1 MKKRIF
7 KELLFSLLFVAAAAV
22 LIGMA
27 SNALKPA
34 RHDYGAVWRDF
45 LAEEP
50 DSMDYLYL
58 GSSYAYCDIS
68 PAAIEESAGLSGYC
82 MAGPEQTMGI
92 SYWYLRECL
101 RTQSPRA
108 LLIEGTAL
116 HFKKFQDYTQVNLAY
131 MPMGLNRIA
140 AAFTVAEPELRTGIL
155 FDLYFY
161 HDRWREV
168 GLSEVRQNLLPAQ
181 PSGLRGFTPV
191 DGVAENMDKAPFT
204 RQPQAED
211 VYEQN
216 LGWLQKIVDLCVS
229 EGITPVVIFHPTYSQ
244 LPDEWHERM
253 AQDITAM
260 DGALFFDLSRSAED
274 IGLDPMTDYFDA
286 GHLNEG
292 GAEQFSAWLGTF
304 MRDNIPSLAK

>member
-1 MKKRIF
+1 MQPH
-7 KELLFSLLFVAAAAV
+7 LPWL
-22 LIGMA
+22 
-27 SNALKPA
+27 
-34 RHDYGAVWRDF
+34 
-45 LAEEP
+45 
-50 DSMDYLYL
+50 
-58 GSSYAYCDIS
+58 S
-68 PAAIEESAGLSGYC
+68 PS
-82 MAGPEQTMGI
+82 
-92 SYWYLRECL
+92 
-101 RTQSPRA
+101 
-108 LLIEGTAL
+108 
-116 HFKKFQDYTQVNLAY
+116 
-131 MPMGLNRIA
+131 
-140 AAFTVAEPELRTGIL
+140 LRTGIL

-204 RQPQAED
+204 RQPETED

-274 IGLDPMTDYFDA
+274 IRLDPMTDYFDA

-292 GAEQFSAWLGTF
+292 GAEQCLGLAGDLYAGQYSFTGRMKKERKAVLSALF
-304 MRDNIPSLAK
+304 MRPAALIPQK

>member
-1 MKKRIF
+1 
-7 KELLFSLLFVAAAAV
+7 
-22 LIGMA
+22 
-27 SNALKPA
+27 
-34 RHDYGAVWRDF
+34 
-45 LAEEP
+45 
-50 DSMDYLYL
+50 
-58 GSSYAYCDIS
+58 
-68 PAAIEESAGLSGYC
+68 
-82 MAGPEQTMGI
+82 
-92 SYWYLRECL
+92 
-101 RTQSPRA
+101 
-108 LLIEGTAL
+108 
-116 HFKKFQDYTQVNLAY
+116 
-131 MPMGLNRIA
+131 MGLNRIA

-181 PSGLRGFTPV
+181 PSGLCGFTPA

-204 RQPQAED
+204 RQPQTED

-304 MRDNIPSLAK
+304 MRDNIPSLAE

>member
-1 MKKRIF
+1 MKKRVC
-7 KELLFSLLFVAAAAV
+7 KELFFSLLFIAAALV
-22 LIGMA
+22 LIIAA
-27 SNALKPA
+27 SRALKPA
-34 RHDYGAVWRDF
+34 RHDYGAVWRDY

-68 PAAIEESAGLSGYC
+68 PAAIEQSTGLTGYC

-101 RTQSPRA
+101 KTQSPRV
-108 LLIEGTAL
+108 LMIESTAL
-116 HFKKFQDYTQVNLAY
+116 HFKEYQDYTQVNLAY
-131 MPMGLNRIA
+131 MPMGVNRIA

-168 GLSEVRQNLLPAQ
+168 SLSEVRDGLLPVQ

-191 DGVAENMDKAPFT
+191 DGVAENMDKAPFV
-204 RQPQAED
+204 RQPQSQD
-211 VYEQN
+211 VYEKN
-216 LGWLQKIVDLCVS
+216 LGWLKKIVALCLD
-229 EGITPVVIFHPTYSQ
+229 EQITPVVIFHPTYSQ

-253 AQDITAM
+253 AQDMAAM
-260 DGALFFDLSRSAED
+260 DGVLYFDLSRSAER
-274 IGLDPMTDYFDA
+274 IGLDPLTDYFDA

-292 GAEQFSAWLGTF
+292 GAVQFSAWLGEF
-304 MRDNIPSLAK
+304 MRENIPALAE